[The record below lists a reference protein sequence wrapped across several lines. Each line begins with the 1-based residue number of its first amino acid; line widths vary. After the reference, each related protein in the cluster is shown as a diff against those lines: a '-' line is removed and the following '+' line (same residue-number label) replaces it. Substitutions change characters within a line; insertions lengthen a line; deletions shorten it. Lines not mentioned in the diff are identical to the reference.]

1 MFPTY
6 VKYIA
11 SIFHP
16 AYKPSLKLLPKL
28 VIYPPVLIL
37 GLYAFSSQGKLDDE
51 LAPGIMLPILKNTKK
66 V

>member
-16 AYKPSLKLLPKL
+16 ACKPSLKLLPKL
-28 VIYPPVLIL
+28 VIYHSFFVL
-37 GLYAFSSQGKLDDE
+37 GLYAFSSQGKLD
-51 LAPGIMLPILKNTKK
+51 
-66 V
+66 